1 MTGLSVD
8 TLRAWER
15 RYQAIT
21 PDRNGHGRM
30 YNEADIERLTL
41 LREAVDRGHSISQLA
56 PLPNQQIEAMLERP
70 VTLKA
75 PPKQALVVPANA
87 LQPDLQTLLL
97 AIERFDYAAID
108 REISRLATLV
118 PPRELLQQTLTP
130 LMEQIGERW
139 YQGSLTI
146 AQEHMVSS
154 AIRNLLGTLVRL
166 YTRTQTS
173 TTVLFA
179 TLSGER
185 HEFGILSAAAL
196 AVVGGLGIAYL
207 GIELPVQEIVDAA
220 RKTSAQVVVLGLKGA
235 VNPQESLKLLRSIA
249 ELLPETTELWVGGAS
264 AGEIVQEI
272 KATRAIYLQDFE
284 VLEKQL
290 IRIGAKF

>member
-70 VTLKA
+70 VTFKA

-130 LMEQIGERW
+130 LMEQVGERW

-207 GIELPVQEIVDAA
+207 GIDLPVQEIVDAA

-249 ELLPETTELWVGGAS
+249 EILPEATELWVGGAS
-264 AGEIVQEI
+264 AGEIVREI
-272 KATRAIYLQDFE
+272 KATRAIYLQDFH
-284 VLEKQL
+284 VLEQHL
-290 IRIGAKF
+290 IRLGAKF

>member
-15 RYQAIT
+15 RYQAIA

-30 YNEADIERLTL
+30 YNEADIERLAL

-75 PPKQALVVPANA
+75 PPKQALVVTAHA

-97 AIERFDYAAID
+97 AIERFDYVAID
-108 REISRLATLV
+108 REINRLATLV

-196 AVVGGLGIAYL
+196 AVVGGLGIVYL